1 MPLSLWG
8 EISVAHAML
17 YKWCVSVV
25 AHWEWT
31 WDLIH
36 RDIMLVSKFFF
47 KSHWIVK
54 KFSRSTTNSKVLEIS
69 LGRLHAWWNW
79 LLGER
84 LRGLSLLCRAH
95 ASACTNEQTAW
106 GVCTS
111 NDYMWP
117 GHLLQIEMASRSTA
131 QRPNGATQG
140 KICQFKLVLL
150 GESAVGKS
158 SLVLRFVKGQFH
170 EYQESTIGGIWLI
183 LNWMV
188 VWIHNDLEFGMQH
201 RNYFVVLILTWT
213 VKFIEPNLC
222 QVSFWFMVHDHEVT

>member
-1 MPLSLWG
+1 MLCFINNVCLKLRIESELETWYVEILCLW
-8 EISVAHAML
+8 A
-17 YKWCVSVV
+17 
-25 AHWEWT
+25 T
-31 WDLIH
+31 
-36 RDIMLVSKFFF
+36 FFF
-47 KSHWIVK
+47 KKSLECE
-54 KFSRSTTNSKVLEIS
+54 KFSMSTTNSKTLEIS
-69 LGRLHAWWNW
+69 LGILHAWWNW

-95 ASACTNEQTAW
+95 ASACTNEQAAW

-117 GHLLQIEMASRSTA
+117 GHLLQREMASRSTA

-170 EYQESTIGGIWLI
+170 EYQESTIGGIWLTK
-183 LNWMV
+183 NWTV
-188 VWIHNDLEFGMQH
+188 VGIHIDFEFGIQH
-201 RNYFVVLILTWT
+201 WNYFVVLNEHEQFNLIE
-213 VKFIEPNLC
+213 IEPNLC
-222 QVSFWFMVHDHEVT
+222 HVWFWLMIMK